1 MVVCDHTSVVT
12 SHAPVYYDLFRDPWT
27 HLASHHVSLTESVSI
42 FHNKQEISFTC
53 KKKNGLSS
61 VGSNWRC
68 WQVTGMQVGQ
78 EGPLGVLHSA
88 CSDSGA
94 TIQKQLLPLFCLSF
108 LESSWAPSIGE
119 GV

>member
-53 KKKNGLSS
+53 KKKKWNELCWLQLEMLAG
-61 VGSNWRC
+61 NWDAGGAGGAA
-68 WQVTGMQVGQ
+68 W
-78 EGPLGVLHSA
+78 GP
-88 CSDSGA
+88 
-94 TIQKQLLPLFCLSF
+94 PLCLQ
-108 LESSWAPSIGE
+108 
-119 GV
+119 